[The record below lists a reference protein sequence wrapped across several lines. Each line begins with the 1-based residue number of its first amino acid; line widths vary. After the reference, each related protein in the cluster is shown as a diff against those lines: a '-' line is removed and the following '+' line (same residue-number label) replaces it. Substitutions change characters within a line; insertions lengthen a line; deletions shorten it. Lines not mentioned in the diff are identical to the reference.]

1 MTVQPDGALSTFL
14 LIEHL
19 LEVKNSVLPVQ
30 ELEWDSLAIS
40 KWKVLG
46 VLLLPFTQFT
56 SLISGEDFTTLSS
69 VFSPMIVDIKIHLEE
84 VLDFNID
91 RDLQVG

>member
-19 LEVKNSVLPVQ
+19 LEVKNSVLQ

-40 KWKVLG
+40 EWKVLEG

-56 SLISGEDFTTLSS
+56 SLISGEDFTTFS
-69 VFSPMIVDIKIHLEE
+69 VP
-84 VLDFNID
+84 
-91 RDLQVG
+91 